1 MTKHTLYIGLHD
13 QKTKRQEITTID
25 AFKVVANIFQ
35 NTTGGATITE
45 AMGVYTYNDGTVA
58 IEPSL
63 RCEIFGADLESVYAA
78 IAQIKT
84 ALNQE
89 KIALEECE
97 VNSKFI

>member
-25 AFKVVANIFQ
+25 AYKIISNIFAQ
-35 NTTGGATITE
+35 TTGGATITE

-63 RCEIFGADLESVYAA
+63 RCEIFGADSEQVYAA
-78 IAQIKT
+78 VKQIKV

-89 KIALEECE
+89 SIALEETE
-97 VNSKFI
+97 VNSRFI

>member
-1 MTKHTLYIGLHD
+1 MKKFTLYIGLHD
-13 QKTKRQEITTID
+13 QKTKQQEITTID

-45 AMGVYTYNDGTVA
+45 AMGVYTYNDGTIA

-63 RCEIFGADLESVYAA
+63 RCEIFGADIEQVYTA
-78 IAQIKT
+78 ISQIKA

-89 KIALEECE
+89 KIALEETE